1 MSGLESL
8 LEQTHAKAELQ
19 LCCWGHGGCCP
30 SRGHSEG
37 SWPRGAGG
45 KGQLWDGDPLARVYL
60 QLWDAAVDEMG
71 TVSCVGNAVQGKKK
85 KATRKAV
92 AYLWAGDAWDREGG
106 TGGLVGY
113 FLVRV

>member
-85 KATRKAV
+85 KKQPARQWRTCGLGMHGIEKVEQEGWWATS
-92 AYLWAGDAWDREGG
+92 W
-106 TGGLVGY
+106 
-113 FLVRV
+113 